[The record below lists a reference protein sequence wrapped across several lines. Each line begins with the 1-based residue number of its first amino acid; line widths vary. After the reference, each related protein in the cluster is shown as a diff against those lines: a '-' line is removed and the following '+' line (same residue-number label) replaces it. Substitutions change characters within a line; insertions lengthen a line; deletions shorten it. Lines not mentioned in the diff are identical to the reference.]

1 MKTSQKGFISPLL
14 LALVALLLAGGG
26 AYVYVQ
32 NKQVKQSETVN
43 STTAT
48 STAQTSDVQTAD
60 WKTYTN
66 TRFGFEVKY
75 PSDWSGNQLGNKD
88 AYYGGDQYQLNNN
101 KGDEE
106 NVHYSFYISSEM
118 EVDLSCSGKI
128 KSITFND
135 IAWSIYT
142 DTCPE
147 SPGTHIYAN
156 TNRPKFGLNIVV
168 VSGKNLEETLKELN
182 IILSNFKFIP

>member
-14 LALVALLLAGGG
+14 LASLPPAAGGG

-32 NKQVKQSETVN
+32 NKQVNNRDGEFNDRDFNGTDFRCSN
-43 STTAT
+43 CRL
-48 STAQTSDVQTAD
+48 
-60 WKTYTN
+60 KTYTN

-101 KGDEE
+101 KDE

-118 EVDLSCSGKI
+118 KWTYLVQGK
-128 KSITFND
+128 
-135 IAWSIYT
+135 
-142 DTCPE
+142 
-147 SPGTHIYAN
+147 
-156 TNRPKFGLNIVV
+156 
-168 VSGKNLEETLKELN
+168 
-182 IILSNFKFIP
+182 